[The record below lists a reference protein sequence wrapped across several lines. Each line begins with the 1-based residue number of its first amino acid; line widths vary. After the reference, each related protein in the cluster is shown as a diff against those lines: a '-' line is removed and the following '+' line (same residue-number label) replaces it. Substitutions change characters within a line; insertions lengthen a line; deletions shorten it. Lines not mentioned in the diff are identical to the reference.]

1 MKKIFLAGH
10 QGMVGR
16 AIHKQ
21 LKQDNSV
28 KIITA
33 NRNDLNLINQADVMN
48 FFERNSPD
56 EVIIAA
62 AKVGGIKANNDF
74 PAEFIYENLQIQN
87 NIIHQSHL
95 SDVQKLLFLG
105 SSCIYPA
112 ITNQPINENQLLTG
126 QLEETNEP
134 YAIAKIAGI
143 KMCESY
149 NRQYSRDYRSVMP
162 TNLFG
167 PGDNYH
173 PENSHVLPAL
183 IDRFHKAKIAGENI
197 VYVWGSGKPLREFLF
212 VDDMAKACIH
222 IHKLEMEKYREI
234 TDLSVSHLNIGS
246 GMDISI
252 RALAYLVQKTV
263 GFKGEIH
270 FDNTKPD
277 GTFRKTLN
285 VNKINALGWFS
296 TTSLEDGITKT
307 YEDYIKNYSSL
318 RR

>member
-167 PGDNYH
+167 Q
-173 PENSHVLPAL
+173 V
-183 IDRFHKAKIAGENI
+183 
-197 VYVWGSGKPLREFLF
+197 
-212 VDDMAKACIH
+212 
-222 IHKLEMEKYREI
+222 
-234 TDLSVSHLNIGS
+234 
-246 GMDISI
+246 IS
-252 RALAYLVQKTV
+252 
-263 GFKGEIH
+263 
-270 FDNTKPD
+270 
-277 GTFRKTLN
+277 
-285 VNKINALGWFS
+285 
-296 TTSLEDGITKT
+296 
-307 YEDYIKNYSSL
+307 
-318 RR
+318 